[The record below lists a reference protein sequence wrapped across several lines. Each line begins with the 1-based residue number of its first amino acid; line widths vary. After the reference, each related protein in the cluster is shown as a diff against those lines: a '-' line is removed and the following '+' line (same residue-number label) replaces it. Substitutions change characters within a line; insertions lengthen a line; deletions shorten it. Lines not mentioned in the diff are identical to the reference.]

1 MAWTNSWNKCH
12 APSPKWSLL
21 LGIRRFIVVSK
32 RLVTEIAYD
41 RVYHIRDDNQ
51 KSMFEQPFQSLPEK
65 LRPYLTAPK
74 NLIIG
79 GWRWLL
85 SVGGPKNCLLTERTT
100 LVEPSLLH
108 SWFFSPAEQPSP
120 GRKRATSM
128 HVAPRS
134 PRVCFRIQPRLIP
147 ARVPIGNF
155 PSSVNTHILPMKHN
169 CPIERKKTV
178 K

>member
-1 MAWTNSWNKCH
+1 MKSSMAWTNSWNKCH
-12 APSPKWSLL
+12 APSPNWSLL

-85 SVGGPKNCLLTERTT
+85 SVGGPKKIVCSGK
-100 LVEPSLLH
+100 EPHWSNH
-108 SWFFSPAEQPSP
+108 PCCIADFF
-120 GRKRATSM
+120 
-128 HVAPRS
+128 H
-134 PRVCFRIQPRLIP
+134 L
-147 ARVPIGNF
+147 
-155 PSSVNTHILPMKHN
+155 PSSRALEESGQPPCTSHRDHRGFVSASSLASSQLASQ
-169 CPIERKKTV
+169 
-178 K
+178 